1 MKTFSSPSQSVT
13 ELEKT
18 TDLMLETTEEI
29 SDIEELNRTRGLE
42 DDAMKQ
48 KILLMFQ

>member
-1 MKTFSSPSQSVT
+1 MKTFNFPSQSIT

-29 SDIEELNRTRGLE
+29 SDVQELNRISGL
-42 DDAMKQ
+42 
-48 KILLMFQ
+48 